1 MSKVVKRVRPPH
13 EPARALF
20 QATRGRHHWRF
31 GSRCRRPWVAHHP
44 SHSSTKTS
52 SPDWS
57 VSELARVLAT
67 AAWTAWLLDVCDGGI
82 FWSDA
87 LISTGVLVSEKGHPS
102 WKAGHFSLASSTSSP
117 ALAKGHSL
125 GGAAILLQQFG
136 APQQG
141 SPNSKAG
148 EGRRAGLRP
157 PGAPV
162 GPAKPCA
169 VRRVEMRRA
178 LVQRKLAFFI
188 FAPIA

>member
-1 MSKVVKRVRPPH
+1 M
-13 EPARALF
+13 
-20 QATRGRHHWRF
+20 
-31 GSRCRRPWVAHHP
+31 
-44 SHSSTKTS
+44 
-52 SPDWS
+52 
-57 VSELARVLAT
+57 
-67 AAWTAWLLDVCDGGI
+67 LLDVCDGGI

-102 WKAGHFSLASSTSSP
+102 WKAGHFSFASSTSSP

-178 LVQRKLAFFI
+178 LVQRKLAFF
-188 FAPIA
+188 FCAYSVTKTLAFVMKEGPPPMNRRRAVSPPEGLRPLVLAP